1 MARHLIVV
9 DRLTDWRWPTQ
20 GLLITD
26 IDNYLARSAGKKKK
40 QPPYV
45 INLCRRYAYLS
56 GGYYCSLLAEARS
69 QVPMPTVADV
79 LSLARKSLYD
89 FALPE
94 LEVRLAKTVKRHEDL
109 PTEPFDL
116 TVCFGQPD
124 DARFSRLGEDVFDMF
139 RYPVLVL
146 KLVPGEPWRI
156 KSIKAMGL
164 FQLPHELDDLFISA
178 IHAYTRTRTVHA
190 AEHPAPLYQMAI
202 LHDPSET
209 LPPSDA
215 GALRKFASIARSMRM
230 GVELITR
237 KDYRRLPEFDA
248 LFIRTTTNIDH
259 YTYQFARKAEQ
270 EGLIVMDD
278 PMSILRC
285 TNKVYLNELLTRHKL
300 PTPRAATVNRVNFK
314 EEALAELED
323 YIGYPM
329 ILKIPDGA
337 FSRGVLKAENREQL
351 IARATELLVHS
362 RLILAQEYMPT
373 RFDWRIGTL
382 AGKPLFA
389 CQYMMSG
396 KHWQIVNHRPDG
408 SFRQGDF
415 KTYALDDVP
424 REVVEVATRA
434 AQLVGNGLYGVDLK
448 QTDNGVF
455 VIEINDNPNLDS
467 GVEDKVLKDDLYREI
482 LAEFISRIDGRV

>member
-9 DRLTDWRWPTQ
+9 DRLSDWRWPTQ
-20 GLLITD
+20 GLQITD
-26 IDNYLARSAGKKKK
+26 IDHYLALPAGGTKK

-45 INLCRRYAYLS
+45 INLCRRYEYLS

-79 LSLARKSLYD
+79 LSLAKKSLYD

-94 LEVRLAKTVKRHEDL
+94 LEVRLAKIVKRLEEA
-109 PTEPFDL
+109 PAVPFDL
-116 TVCFGQPD
+116 TVCFGQTD
-124 DARFSRLGEDVFDMF
+124 DERFKRLGEDVFDTF

-146 KLVPGEPWRI
+146 KIVPGETWRI
-156 KSIKAMGL
+156 KSIKALGL
-164 FQLPHELDDLFISA
+164 FQLPHELDELFISA
-178 IHAYTRTRTVHA
+178 IHAYTRTRTVQPT
-190 AEHPAPLYQMAI
+190 EHPAPLYQMAI
-202 LHDPSET
+202 LHDPAEE
-209 LPPSDA
+209 LPPSDPA
-215 GALRKFASIARSMRM
+215 ALKKFISIARSMRM

-248 LFIRTTTNIDH
+248 LFIRTTTKIDH
-259 YTYQFARKAEQ
+259 YTYQFARKAEL
-270 EGLIVMDD
+270 EGLIVIDD

-300 PTPRAATVNRVNFK
+300 PTPRAMTINRVNFK
-314 EEALAELED
+314 DEALRELES

-351 IARATELLVHS
+351 LARGTALLAQS

-373 RFDWRIGTL
+373 RFDWRIGIL
-382 AGKPLFA
+382 AGKPLYA
-389 CQYMMSG
+389 CQYLMSG

-415 KTYALDDVP
+415 KTYPLKDVP
-424 REVVEVATRA
+424 KRVIEVATEA
-434 AQLVGNGLYGVDLK
+434 ASLVGTGLYGVDLK
-448 QTDNGVF
+448 QTDKGIF
-455 VIEINDNPNLDS
+455 VIEINDNPNLDA
-467 GVEDKVLKDDLYREI
+467 GVEDKVLKDDLYRII
-482 LAEFISRIDGRV
+482 LGEFISRIDGRV